1 MNNDFVRRQ
10 MVEQQIRTWDVF
22 DANVLKVFGNV
33 PRDQFVP
40 DYCIN
45 AAYADAEIPLAHQ
58 QCMLRPS
65 IVGRILQA
73 LEIRADDDVLEVGTG
88 TGYLTACLAQS
99 AGTVTSIDI
108 FDDFVAQASE
118 NLSKIAID
126 NASVQCMDA
135 TKELPAG
142 QFDVIV
148 VTGSVSKP
156 DDRMLAALKP
166 EGRLFVVAGESPAKS
181 AILVKC
187 GQDGK
192 FSSTAIFETDIPA
205 LLNAEKPTEFSFGNE
220 TT

>member
-1 MNNDFVRRQ
+1 MNTDFVRRQ

-40 DYCIN
+40 EYCIN

-65 IVGRILQA
+65 IVGKILQA
-73 LEIRADDDVLEVGTG
+73 LEIKAGDDVLEIGTG
-88 TGYLTACLAQS
+88 TGYLTACLAQT

-108 FDDFVAQASE
+108 FDDFVVQASE
-118 NLSKIAID
+118 NLSRVDIN

-142 QFDVIV
+142 QFDVII
-148 VTGSVSKP
+148 VTGSVSKL
-156 DDRMLAALKP
+156 DDRLLAALKRG
-166 EGRLFVVAGESPAKS
+166 GRLFIVVGESPAKS
-181 AILVKC
+181 AILVRC
-187 GQDGK
+187 GQDGR
-192 FSSTAIFETDIPA
+192 FESTALFETDIPT
-205 LLNAEKPTEFSFGNE
+205 LLNVEKSSGFLFRNE

>member
-1 MNNDFVRRQ
+1 MNTDFVRRQ

-22 DANVLKVFGNV
+22 DANVLQVFATI

-65 IVGRILQA
+65 IVGKMLQA
-73 LEIRADDDVLEVGTG
+73 LKIKADDDVLEIGTG
-88 TGYLTACLAQS
+88 TGYLTACLAES

-108 FDDFVAQASE
+108 FDDFVARASE
-118 NLSKIAID
+118 NLSRIEIN

-142 QFDVIV
+142 RFDAII
-148 VTGSVSKP
+148 VTGSVSEP
-156 DDRMLAALKP
+156 DERLLAALKP
-166 EGRLFVVAGESPAKS
+166 GGRLFIVVGESPPKS
-181 AILVKC
+181 AILVGC
-187 GQDGK
+187 GQDGQ
-192 FSSTAIFETDIPA
+192 FESTVLFETDIPA
-205 LLNAEKPTEFSFGNE
+205 LVNAEKPSGFLFRNE